1 MKMMIS
7 LDNKLNKILL
17 IEEEEEETV
26 LHVLFIGHLIP
37 DILSFL
43 WLLFNYLLK

>member
-1 MKMMIS
+1 MKIMIS

-17 IEEEEEETV
+17 IEEEEETV

-37 DILSFL
+37 DVLSFL
-43 WLLFNYLLK
+43 WLLFIY

>member
-7 LDNKLNKILL
+7 LDNKLKILL
-17 IEEEEEETV
+17 IEEEEETV

-37 DILSFL
+37 DVLSFL

>member
-1 MKMMIS
+1 MKIMIS

-17 IEEEEEETV
+17 IEEEEEEETV

-37 DILSFL
+37 DVLSFL
-43 WLLFNYLLK
+43 WLLFIY